1 MTTLHV
7 RLGGGIDEMRQQ
19 FIETA
24 KRIDAGENVPDAE
37 SSYYF
42 GSYDDMHRILTPSR
56 LAIVV
61 TLAGQGPL
69 SIHEVARRVNRDV
82 EAVKGDVTTLI
93 NTGVI
98 DRTADGVE
106 FPYDRIHFEWSA
118 GDQRE

>member
-1 MTTLHV
+1 MTTLNI
-7 RLGGGIDEMRQQ
+7 RLGGSIDDIRQRVE
-19 FIETA
+19 ETI

-37 SSYYF
+37 SSYFF
-42 GSYDDMHRILTPSR
+42 GNYDDMHRVLTPSR

-82 EAVKGDVTTLI
+82 EEVNGDVTTLI

-98 DRTADGVE
+98 DRTPEGIE
-106 FPYDRIHFEWSA
+106 LPYDGIHISVA
-118 GDQRE
+118 A

>member
-1 MTTLHV
+1 MTTLNI
-7 RLGGGIDEMRQQ
+7 RLGGSIDDIRQRVE
-19 FIETA
+19 ETM

-42 GSYDDMHRILTPSR
+42 GNYDDMHRILAPSR

-82 EAVKGDVTTLI
+82 EAVNRDAITLV
-93 NTGVI
+93 NSGVI
-98 DRTADGVE
+98 DRTPEGVE
-106 FPYDRIHFEWSA
+106 FPYDRIHFEFDVSVTA
-118 GDQRE
+118 